1 MDRIVRMRFVS
12 LAVGVL
18 AITSVAGIVSAG
30 EADAMKER
38 DAIKDRDRKLI
49 EKPLDAPAQET
60 DSQTTKDV
68 RLQMPGGLRV
78 ETDEAMER
86 SSRALREVTTERGK
100 KKD

>member
-1 MDRIVRMRFVS
+1 MDRIVRTRFVS

-30 EADAMKER
+30 ETDAMKER
-38 DAIKDRDRKLI
+38 DRTLI

-68 RLQMPGGLRV
+68 RLQMPRGLRV

-86 SSRALREVTTERGK
+86 SSRALREMTTERGK

>member
-1 MDRIVRMRFVS
+1 MDRIVRTRFVS

-30 EADAMKER
+30 ETDAMKEH
-38 DAIKDRDRKLI
+38 DRTLI

-68 RLQMPGGLRV
+68 RLQMPRGLRV